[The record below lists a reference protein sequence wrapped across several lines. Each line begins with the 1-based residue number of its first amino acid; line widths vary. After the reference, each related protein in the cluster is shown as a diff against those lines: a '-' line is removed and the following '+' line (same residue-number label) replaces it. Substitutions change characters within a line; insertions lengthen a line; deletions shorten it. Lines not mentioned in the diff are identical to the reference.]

1 MITKKIYKLAIIGL
15 ALLSL
20 SACSESNNKNKL
32 PDTQTGIN
40 KVLDEQIKN
49 AENNLNTNKSDDLN
63 KNSENKD
70 SNSDINNKNSDNTN
84 SNTDNSDKNTNTSSN
99 EENIDYDLTT
109 MSSEMVYAT
118 VYQLVTY
125 PENYIDKKVKMG
137 GQYYTATNE
146 EVQKHYHY
154 VIISDATECCTQGI
168 EFVWEDGS
176 RAYPDEYPDEGT
188 EVEVVGIFESYIDED
203 DGLVYCRL
211 KNSSMKII
219 D

>member
-20 SACSESNNKNKL
+20 SACSESNNKSKL
-32 PDTQTGIN
+32 PNTQTGIN
-40 KVLDEQIKN
+40 KVLDEQVKN
-49 AENNLNTNKSDDLN
+49 ADNNLNTDKSDDLN
-63 KNSENKD
+63 SNSENKD
-70 SNSDINNKNSDNTN
+70 SNSDINNKNNDKTN
-84 SNTDNSDKNTNTSSN
+84 SNTDNSDTNTGTD
-99 EENIDYDLTT
+99 EENIDYDITT

-125 PENYIDKKVKMG
+125 PENYIGKKVKIG
-137 GQYYTATNE
+137 GQYYTASNE

-154 VIISDATECCTQGI
+154 VIIADATECCTQGI
-168 EFVWEDGS
+168 EFVWTDGNHI
-176 RAYPDEYPDEGT
+176 YPDEYPEEGT
-188 EVEVVGIFESYIDED
+188 VVEVVGIFESYIDED
-203 DGLVYCRL
+203 DGLEYCRL